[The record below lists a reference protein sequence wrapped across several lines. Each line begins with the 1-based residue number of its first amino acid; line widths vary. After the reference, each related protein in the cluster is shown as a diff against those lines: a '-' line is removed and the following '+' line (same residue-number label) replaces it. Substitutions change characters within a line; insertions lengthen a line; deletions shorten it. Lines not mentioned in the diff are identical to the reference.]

1 MPARALRE
9 NRPALSENLAALGQ
23 PAPAERETRAALG
36 DPAPAEREI
45 PLAERENRP
54 AFGPLFVQPT
64 RARGT
69 VLPLVV
75 PLICWSLR

>member
-1 MPARALRE
+1 M
-9 NRPALSENLAALGQ
+9 
-23 PAPAERETRAALG
+23 PAPAEREIPPALGETRPALRENLLAEPENLPALG

-75 PLICWSLR
+75 PLICWSL